1 MAEVKANDLA
11 DNENVFD
18 ARVGADPVEEAET
31 LDLNFMDEEE
41 EAPAETVAETEE
53 AVEEPEVEEETV
65 AETEEAEETTEE
77 PETEEETVAETEE
90 AVEESEVEEPVAE
103 AEPEPE
109 PKKIMVPKERLD
121 AVLAKQKALQKQLE
135 EMQSQQN
142 VGAEAPEPYD
152 YDAKETQYQ
161 EFILDGETAKAT
173 ALRKEMRAAEKA
185 ELQYEFDQKMGQ
197 TVEQSQQAT
206 VLQQAAAE
214 LESTFPVFDQHS
226 ETFNADATQEV
237 VDLRDAFITQ
247 GYQPVDALSKAANF
261 VIKDHGFADST
272 PESALS
278 APKAKPAVDEI
289 AKKRANNAKKLKA
302 AEAQPPELPGESSS
316 AHGEKPESDFSNM
329 TEEEFNA
336 LPEATLKR
344 MRGDIL

>member
-1 MAEVKANDLA
+1 MAEVKAGDLTES
-11 DNENVFD
+11 NGPVFD
-18 ARVGADPVEEAET
+18 ARVGADPMEEEES

-41 EAPAETVAETEE
+41 AAVEETVAEVE
-53 AVEEPEVEEETV
+53 VEEPEVETEETK
-65 AETEEAEETTEE
+65 AEEEAEVEAAQVEETEAQAEEE
-77 PETEEETVAETEE
+77 PEVEAEEETVA
-90 AVEESEVEEPVAE
+90 EVEEPVAE
-103 AEPEPE
+103 
-109 PKKIMVPKERLD
+109 PKKHMVPKERLD

-135 EMQSQQN
+135 ELQSQN
-142 VGAEAPEPYD
+142 TPVENAPEPYD
-152 YDAKETQYQ
+152 YDTKEAEYQ

-185 ELQYEFDQKMGQ
+185 EIQFEMEQKMGQ
-197 TVEQSQQAT
+197 TVEHSQQAT

-261 VIKDHGFADST
+261 VIKDHGFADAD
-272 PESALS
+272 PESAL
-278 APKAKPAVDEI
+278 AAPAVTKPVDEV
-289 AKKRANNAKKLKA
+289 AKKRANNQKKLKA
-302 AEAQPPELPGESSS
+302 AQSQPPEIPGESSS
-316 AHGEKPESDFSNM
+316 SHGEVAQDMSTL

-336 LPEATLKR
+336 LPAATLKR
-344 MRGDIL
+344 MRGDIV

>member
-90 AVEESEVEEPVAE
+90 AVEEPEVEEPVAE

-135 EMQSQQN
+135 EMQAQQT
-142 VGAEAPEPYD
+142 VEAEAPEPYD

-161 EFILDGETAKAT
+161 EFVLEGETAKAA
-173 ALRKEMRAAEKA
+173 ALRKEIRAAEKA
-185 ELQYEFDQKMGQ
+185 EMQYEFEKKMGL
-197 TVEQSQQAT
+197 TVQESHQANA
-206 VLQQAAAE
+206 LQQAAAE
-214 LESTFPVFDQHS
+214 LEANFPMFNQNHEAFDT
-226 ETFNADATQEV
+226 EATQEV

-247 GYQPVDALSKAANF
+247 GFTPVDALAKASSF
-261 VIKDHGFADST
+261 VIKDRGVVDQA

-278 APKAKPAVDEI
+278 APKAKPAVDEV
-289 AKKRANNAKKLKA
+289 AKKRANNVKKLKA

>member
-18 ARVGADPVEEAET
+18 ARVGADPIEEAET

-41 EAPAETVAETEE
+41 APAETVAETEE
-53 AVEEPEVEEETV
+53 TTEEPEVEEETV
-65 AETEEAEETTEE
+65 AETEETTEE

-90 AVEESEVEEPVAE
+90 AVEEPEVEEPVAE

-135 EMQSQQN
+135 EMQAQQT
-142 VGAEAPEPYD
+142 VEAAAPEPYD

-161 EFILDGETAKAT
+161 EFVLEGETAKAA
-173 ALRKEMRAAEKA
+173 ALRKEIRAAEKA
-185 ELQYEFDQKMGQ
+185 EMQYEFEKKMGL
-197 TVEQSQQAT
+197 TVQESHQANA
-206 VLQQAAAE
+206 LQQAAAE
-214 LESTFPVFDQHS
+214 LEANFPMFNQNHEAFDT
-226 ETFNADATQEV
+226 EATQEV

-247 GYQPVDALSKAANF
+247 GFTPVDALAKASSF
-261 VIKDHGFADST
+261 VIKDRGIVDQA

-278 APKAKPAVDEI
+278 APKAKPAVDEV

-302 AEAQPPELPGESSS
+302 AESQPPELPGESSS
-316 AHGEKPESDFSNM
+316 AHGEKPESDFSTM

>member
-90 AVEESEVEEPVAE
+90 AVEEPEVEEPVAE
-103 AEPEPE
+103 TEPEPE

-142 VGAEAPEPYD
+142 VEAAAPEPYD

-161 EFILDGETAKAT
+161 EFVLEGETAKAA
-173 ALRKEMRAAEKA
+173 ALRKEIRAAEKA
-185 ELQYEFDQKMGQ
+185 EMQYEFEKKMGL
-197 TVEQSQQAT
+197 TVQESHQANA
-206 VLQQAAAE
+206 LQQAAAE
-214 LESTFPVFDQHS
+214 LEANFPMFNQNHEAFDT
-226 ETFNADATQEV
+226 EATQEV

-247 GYQPVDALSKAANF
+247 GFTPVDALAKASSF
-261 VIKDHGFADST
+261 VIKDRGVVDQA

-278 APKAKPAVDEI
+278 APKAKPAVDEV

>member
-53 AVEEPEVEEETV
+53 AVEEPEVEE
-65 AETEEAEETTEE
+65 
-77 PETEEETVAETEE
+77 
-90 AVEESEVEEPVAE
+90 PVAE
-103 AEPEPE
+103 VEPEPE

-121 AVLAKQKALQKQLE
+121 AVLAKQKALQKQLD
-135 EMQSQQN
+135 EMQAQQN
-142 VGAEAPEPYD
+142 VEAEAPEPYD

-161 EFILDGETAKAT
+161 EFVLDGETAKAA
-173 ALRKEMRAAEKA
+173 ALRKEIRAAEKA
-185 ELQYEFDQKMGQ
+185 EMQYEFEKKMGL
-197 TVEQSQQAT
+197 TVQESHQANA
-206 VLQQAAAE
+206 LQQAAAE
-214 LESTFPVFDQHS
+214 LEATFPMFNQHHEAFDS
-226 ETFNADATQEV
+226 EATQEV

-247 GYQPVDALSKAANF
+247 GFTPVDALAKASSF
-261 VIKDHGFADST
+261 VIKDRGVVDQA

-278 APKAKPAVDEI
+278 APKAKPAVDEV

>member
-18 ARVGADPVEEAET
+18 ARVGADPIEEAET

-53 AVEEPEVEEETV
+53 AVEEPKVEKETV
-65 AETEEAEETTEE
+65 AETEETEETTEE

-90 AVEESEVEEPVAE
+90 AVEEPEVEEPVAE

-135 EMQSQQN
+135 EMQAQQT
-142 VGAEAPEPYD
+142 VEAAAPEPYD

-161 EFILDGETAKAT
+161 EFVLEGETAKAA
-173 ALRKEMRAAEKA
+173 ALRKEIRAAEKA
-185 ELQYEFDQKMGQ
+185 EMQYEFEKKMGL
-197 TVEQSQQAT
+197 TVQESHQANA
-206 VLQQAAAE
+206 LQQAAAE
-214 LESTFPVFDQHS
+214 LEANFPMFNQNHEAFDT
-226 ETFNADATQEV
+226 EATQEV

-247 GYQPVDALSKAANF
+247 GFTPVDALAKASSF
-261 VIKDHGFADST
+261 VIKDRGVVDQA

-278 APKAKPAVDEI
+278 APKAKPAVDEV

-316 AHGEKPESDFSNM
+316 AHGEKPESDFSTM

>member
-1 MAEVKANDLA
+1 MAEVKAGDLT
-11 DNENVFD
+11 ENNGPVFD
-18 ARVGADPVEEAET
+18 ARVGADPMEQEES

-41 EAPAETVAETEE
+41 VVEETVAEVEEPEVETEE
-53 AVEEPEVEEETV
+53 AKAEEEAEVEEAQVEETEAQAEEEPEVEAEVEEETV
-65 AETEEAEETTEE
+65 AE
-77 PETEEETVAETEE
+77 
-90 AVEESEVEEPVAE
+90 VEEPVAE
-103 AEPEPE
+103 
-109 PKKIMVPKERLD
+109 PKKHMVPKERLD

-135 EMQSQQN
+135 ELQSQN
-142 VGAEAPEPYD
+142 TPVENAPEPYD
-152 YDAKETQYQ
+152 YDTKEAEYQ

-185 ELQYEFDQKMGQ
+185 EIQFEMEQKMGQ
-197 TVEQSQQAT
+197 TVEHSQQAT

-261 VIKDHGFADST
+261 VIKDHGFADAD
-272 PESALS
+272 PESAL
-278 APKAKPAVDEI
+278 AAPAVTKPVDEV
-289 AKKRANNAKKLKA
+289 AKKRANNQKKLKA
-302 AEAQPPELPGESSS
+302 AQSQPPEIPGESSS
-316 AHGEKPESDFSNM
+316 SHGEVAQDMSTL

-336 LPEATLKR
+336 LPAATLKR
-344 MRGDIL
+344 MRGDIV